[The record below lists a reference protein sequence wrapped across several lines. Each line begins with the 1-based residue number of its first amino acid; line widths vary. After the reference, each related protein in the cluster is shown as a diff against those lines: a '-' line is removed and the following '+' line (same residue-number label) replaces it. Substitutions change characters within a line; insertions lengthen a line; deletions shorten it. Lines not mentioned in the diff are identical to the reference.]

1 MTLHLWH
8 FSGCG
13 ICGISLFLPFVA
25 FFRLWHLRHCSCG
38 IRGIVPLHRRLFLLA
53 TLLLLAGCGH
63 RHDRGESRPQFTGPR
78 QATVQWFG
86 HGCFRVSSSIGL
98 SVVIDPFNPAVLN
111 YPVKPVSIQGDVVL
125 ITHEDETADYTDLV
139 SGSPQIFRSSMAVGV
154 DRASGILVRGIRTSS
169 ENYSASNKLNV
180 AYVWSMDGVR
190 FCHLGAIED
199 AITLSESL
207 QIGPVDVLFLP
218 VGGPPAFTDDKR
230 RQTLE
235 RLKPRII
242 VPMMYATR
250 YSGKVPLRP
259 LGDWL
264 SRLHNINVVRIPGNQ
279 FTVSHATLPPVPT
292 VYVLSAP

>member
-8 FSGCG
+8 SLACGVCG
-13 ICGISLFLPFVA
+13 IFLLRPFVA
-25 FFRLWHLRHCSCG
+25 FSRLWHWRHRSRSVCS
-38 IRGIVPLHRRLFLLA
+38 LFLAA

-63 RHDRGESRPQFTGPR
+63 RRHREDNRPQYTGPG
-78 QATVQWFG
+78 QATVQYFG

-111 YPVKPVSIQGDVVL
+111 YPVKPVSIPGDVVL
-125 ITHEDETADYTDLV
+125 ITHEDDTADDTDLV
-139 SGSPQIFRSSMAVGV
+139 SGSPQIFRSSMGVGV
-154 DRASGILVRGIRTSS
+154 DRASGILVRGVRTGS
-169 ENYSASNKLNV
+169 ENYAASSKLNV

-218 VGGPPAFTDDKR
+218 AGGPPAFTDDKR

-235 RLKPRII
+235 RLKPRLI

-250 YSGKVPLRP
+250 YSGRVPLRP

-264 SRLHNINVVRIPGNQ
+264 SRLHNLNVVRIPGTQ
-279 FTVSHATLPPVPT
+279 FTVSHATLPATPT
-292 VYVLSAP
+292 VYILSTP